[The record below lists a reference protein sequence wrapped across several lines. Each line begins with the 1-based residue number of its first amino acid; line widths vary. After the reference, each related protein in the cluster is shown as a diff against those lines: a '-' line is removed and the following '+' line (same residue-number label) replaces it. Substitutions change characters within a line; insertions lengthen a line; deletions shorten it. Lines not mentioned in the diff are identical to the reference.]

1 MQATNRSVGRSSYKD
16 IIDVRDLRKNKDFT
30 KRRVSSAPPVKVTSQ
45 PPSPNWENAPPSLC
59 HKHFVHFY
67 YQVKTEPGVT
77 ATKSQPITGV
87 PTTASQATGNP
98 ASMLTVSAL
107 PSMDETVASTRQPLI
122 TPLKR
127 KHEDEDDDYD
137 S

>member
-1 MQATNRSVGRSSYKD
+1 MLVTAPVTA
-16 IIDVRDLRKNKDFT
+16 
-30 KRRVSSAPPVKVTSQ
+30 SAGPSANAAAVPAGLTVKKEPIVTVVQKPGTVTAGTPVIK
-45 PPSPNWENAPPSLC
+45 
-59 HKHFVHFY
+59 
-67 YQVKTEPGVT
+67 VKTEPGVT

>member
-1 MQATNRSVGRSSYKD
+1 MISFILKTRLIKYKFHSLWQVK
-16 IIDVRDLRKNKDFT
+16 IEPGTAAITSQQKT
-30 KRRVSSAPPVKVTSQ
+30 GVSTTVSQVKV
-45 PPSPNWENAPPSLC
+45 
-59 HKHFVHFY
+59 
-67 YQVKTEPGVT
+67 
-77 ATKSQPITGV
+77 I
-87 PTTASQATGNP
+87 P

-107 PSMDETVASTRQPLI
+107 PSMDETVASTQQPLI

>member
-1 MQATNRSVGRSSYKD
+1 M
-16 IIDVRDLRKNKDFT
+16 
-30 KRRVSSAPPVKVTSQ
+30 
-45 PPSPNWENAPPSLC
+45 
-59 HKHFVHFY
+59 
-67 YQVKTEPGVT
+67 KTEPGASAIT
-77 ATKSQPITGV
+77 STSQKGV
-87 PTTASQATGNP
+87 PATTSKATVIP

-107 PSMDETVASTRQPLI
+107 PSMDETVASTQQPLI